1 MRRPVVAGNWKM
13 HGSRSVNG
21 TLLTELEQ
29 RVNSEWP
36 IDVVVFPPFVYLADA
51 ARALEGGQIRLGA
64 QDVCAEAGGAFTGQ
78 VSASMLKDVG
88 CRLVIVG
95 HSERRRLYHEDD
107 VLVARKFAAVLHAGL
122 TPVLCVG
129 ETLEEREGHRTEA
142 VVARQLD
149 AVMAMNG
156 VASFAAAI
164 VAYEPVWAIGTGR
177 TASPQQ
183 AQAVHAYLRNRTAAQ
198 DANIAR
204 QLRILY
210 GGSVKGGNAA
220 EIFSMPDV
228 DGGLVGGASLSA
240 DEFVKICAAA
250 ALRNYDAGTEAGA
263 LPDGGPDRV
272 RH

>member
-13 HGSRSVNG
+13 HGSRAVNG
-21 TLLTELEQ
+21 ALLSELE
-29 RVNSEWP
+29 RRLPPEWP
-36 IDVVVFPPFVYLADA
+36 IDVVIFPPFVYLADA
-51 ARALEGGQIRLGA
+51 ARLLDDGLIQLGA
-64 QDVCAEAGGAFTGQ
+64 QDVCAEPGGAFTGQ
-78 VSASMLKDVG
+78 VGASMLKDVG
-88 CRLVIVG
+88 CRYVIVG

-107 VLVARKFAAVLHAGL
+107 ALVARKFAAALQAGL

-129 ETLEEREGHRTEA
+129 ETLDVHEAHQTERVG
-142 VVARQLD
+142 ARQID
-149 AVMAMNG
+149 AVIAMN
-156 VASFAAAI
+156 ASFARGI

-183 AQAVHAYLRNRTAAQ
+183 AQAVHAYLRSRIAAQ
-198 DANIAR
+198 DAKIAG

-220 EIFSMPDV
+220 ELFAMPDV

-240 DEFVKICAAA
+240 DEFQQICAAA
-250 ALRNYDAGTEAGA
+250 A
-263 LPDGGPDRV
+263 V

>member
-13 HGSRSVNG
+13 HGSRAANG
-21 TLLTELEQ
+21 ALLGELERRLQ
-29 RVNSEWP
+29 PEWP

-51 ARALEGGQIRLGA
+51 ARLLDDGQIQLGA
-64 QDVCAEAGGAFTGQ
+64 QDVCAEPGGAFTGQ
-78 VSASMLKDVG
+78 VGASMLKDVG
-88 CRLVIVG
+88 CRYVIVG

-107 VLVARKFAAVLHAGL
+107 ALVARKFAAVLQVGL
-122 TPVLCVG
+122 TPVLCIG
-129 ETLEEREGHRTEA
+129 ETLEEHEA
-142 VVARQLD
+142 HQAERVVSRQID

-156 VASFAAAI
+156 IANFARGI

-183 AQAVHAYLRNRTAAQ
+183 AQTVHAFLRGRIAAH
-198 DANIAR
+198 DAKIAE

-220 EIFSMPDV
+220 ELFAMPDV

-240 DEFVKICAAA
+240 EEFLQICAAA
-250 ALRNYDAGTEAGA
+250 A
-263 LPDGGPDRV
+263 V